1 VRLLNQE
8 FAALAKQAVFATG
21 IVTTFFSLTRRLIVC
36 NAGHPRP
43 LLYRVTE
50 KKWDL
55 LGHDG
60 PSSSATPR
68 NLPLGILDMTEYEQ
82 LVIEL
87 VATACSATLMR

>member
-1 VRLLNQE
+1 
-8 FAALAKQAVFATG
+8 
-21 IVTTFFSLTRRLIVC
+21 
-36 NAGHPRP
+36 
-43 LLYRVTE
+43 VTE